1 VPPLAPDGAEAEALV
16 LALSGENRAGVVSY
30 GSEAGLFQEAGIPAV
45 LCGPG
50 DIAQAHQPN
59 EFILA
64 TQVEACEAFLRR
76 LIDHCAA

>member
-1 VPPLAPDGAEAEALV
+1 LV

-64 TQVEACEAFLRR
+64 TQVAACEAFLRR